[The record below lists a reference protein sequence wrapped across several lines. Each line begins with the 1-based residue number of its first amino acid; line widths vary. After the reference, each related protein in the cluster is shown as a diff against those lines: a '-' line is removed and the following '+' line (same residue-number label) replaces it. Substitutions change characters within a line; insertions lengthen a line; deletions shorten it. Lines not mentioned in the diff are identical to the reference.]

1 MDCKTLPPTCGNPIF
16 AIIIAI
22 ASRSRYE
29 NNNIC
34 MKIFSCACQKW
45 RNVLIA
51 YKFEHKSILHRQT
64 QNRMLQKLKF
74 MIVMEKE
81 ISIQQYANSKVS
93 HMLFITQNTSHWIC
107 WWGFFKDEASFSYI
121 SIVRYHRTLDNHLI
135 KWCVSF

>member
-1 MDCKTLPPTCGNPIF
+1 MDCKTSPPTCGNPIF

-29 NNNIC
+29 NKNIC

-64 QNRMLQKLKF
+64 QNRMLQKLKIYDGDGKG
-74 MIVMEKE
+74 M
-81 ISIQQYANSKVS
+81 SIQQYAN
-93 HMLFITQNTSHWIC
+93 
-107 WWGFFKDEASFSYI
+107 
-121 SIVRYHRTLDNHLI
+121 
-135 KWCVSF
+135 